1 MLRTPRSRSSIM
13 INFFRADRIEP
24 VSVSAAAVRP
34 LVLSARRLRSALAAG
49 FVSAVALLS
58 AAHGNGA
65 EHAIAMHGAPA
76 YGADFDHFAYV
87 NPAAPK
93 GGRLVEGVLGTFD
106 SLNPFIVRGVALQQI
121 RGYVIESL
129 MARGYDEPFTLYGL
143 LAKTIETDAARNVV
157 TFTLD
162 PAARFSDGTP
172 VTPQDV
178 IFSWDLLR
186 QKGRPNHRSYYGKV
200 AKAEQIGARGVRFD
214 LTGADDRELP
224 LILALMPVLA
234 KHAVDPDRFEETTF
248 TPPLG
253 SGPYLVKD
261 VDPGKSVTLVRNR
274 AYWGEG
280 LAVNRGSWN
289 FDEVR
294 FEFYRD
300 ANVHFDAFRRGLY
313 DAREETD
320 PTRWKTGYDFPAA
333 RDGRVVAEALPN
345 DQPKGMEGFVF
356 NTRRTLFADVRVR
369 EALGLLF
376 DFDWINRN
384 YFFDLYRRTGSYFE
398 GSELSARGRP
408 ADPRERELLAAYP
421 NAVRPDVMA
430 GTWAPTASDGSGRD
444 REMLKRALALLSAAG
459 YDLKGTELR
468 ERASG
473 RPFAFEILVATRDKE
488 RLALA
493 FARDLKRAGIEARVR
508 SVDAV
513 QYEQRRQTYDF
524 DMIQYEW
531 QQSLSPGNEQ
541 TFYWGSAAADQDGS
555 RNYMGVKS
563 SALDAMIAAL
573 LRARART
580 DFVAAV
586 RALDRVLIS
595 GSYVVPLFYLPEQ
608 WVARRAAIN
617 HPARTS
623 LFGFL
628 PDSWWRDPGQ
638 ARQ

>member
-1 MLRTPRSRSSIM
+1 M
-13 INFFRADRIEP
+13 
-24 VSVSAAAVRP
+24 SAATVRP
-34 LVLSARRLRSALAAG
+34 RVLSARRLRSALTAG
-49 FVSAVALLS
+49 CVCAFALLS
-58 AAHGNGA
+58 AARGNGA

-129 MARGYDEPFTLYGL
+129 MARGYDEPFTLYSL
-143 LAKTIETDAARNVV
+143 LARTIETDAARSVV

-172 VTPQDV
+172 VTPEDV

-200 AKAEQIGARGVRFD
+200 AKAEQVGARGVRFD

-248 TPPLG
+248 NPPVG

-356 NTRRTLFADVRVR
+356 NTRRPLFPDVRVR

-376 DFDWINRN
+376 DFEWINRN

-430 GTWAPTASDGSGRD
+430 GTWAPPASDGSGRD

-473 RPFAFEILVATRDKE
+473 RPFAFEILVTTRDKE

-493 FARDLKRAGIEARVR
+493 FARDLKRAGIAAKVR
-508 SVDAV
+508 LLDGIEY
-513 QYEQRRQTYDF
+513 QQRLQTFDY
-524 DMIQYEW
+524 DMIIYSW
-531 QQSLSPGNEQ
+531 AQSLSPGNEQ
-541 TFYWGSAAADQDGS
+541 SLYFGSAAADADGS
-555 RNYMGVKS
+555 RNYMGAKNP
-563 SALDAMIAAL
+563 AIDAMIAAML
-573 LRARART
+573 QAEERA
-580 DFVAAV
+580 DFVSAV
-586 RALDRVLIS
+586 HALDRVLIS
-595 GSYVVPLFYLPEQ
+595 GCYVVPLFHTPDQ
-608 WVARRAAIN
+608 WIARWAHIER
-617 HPARTS
+617 PAKTS
-623 LFGFL
+623 LFGYL
-628 PDSWWRDPGQ
+628 PETWWHRPPAQ
-638 ARQ
+638 

>member
-1 MLRTPRSRSSIM
+1 M
-13 INFFRADRIEP
+13 INFVRADRIEP
-24 VSVSAAAVRP
+24 VPVSAATVRP
-34 LVLSARRLRSALAAG
+34 CVLSARRLRSALTAG
-49 FVSAVALLS
+49 FVGAVALLS
-58 AAHGNGA
+58 AVHGNGA

-93 GGRLVEGVLGTFD
+93 GGRLVQGVLGTFD

-143 LAKTIETDAARNVV
+143 LAKSIETDAARNVV

-172 VTPQDV
+172 VTPEDV

-186 QKGRPNHRSYYGKV
+186 QKGRPNHRGYYGKV
-200 AKAEQIGARGVRFD
+200 AKAEQVGERGVRFD
-214 LTGADDRELP
+214 LTGAGDRELP

-248 TPPLG
+248 NAPVG

-280 LAVNRGSWN
+280 RAVNRGLWN

-294 FEFYRD
+294 FEFFRD

-345 DQPKGMEGFVF
+345 GQPKGMEGFVF
-356 NTRRTLFADVRVR
+356 NTRRPLFADVRVR

-376 DFDWINRN
+376 DFEWINRN

-408 ADPRERELLAAYP
+408 ADARERELLAAYP

-430 GTWAPTASDGSGRD
+430 GTWAPPVSDGSGRD
-444 REMLKRALALLSAAG
+444 REMLKRALALLSGAG

-493 FARDLKRAGIEARVR
+493 FARDLKRAGIAAKVR
-508 SVDAV
+508 LLDGIEY
-513 QYEQRRQTYDF
+513 QQRLQTFDY
-524 DMIQYEW
+524 DMIIYW
-531 QQSLSPGNEQ
+531 WPQSPSPGNDES
-541 TFYWGSAAADQDGS
+541 FYFGSAAADDPGS
-555 RNYMGVKS
+555 RNYMGAKNPAV
-563 SALDAMIAAL
+563 DAMIAAML
-573 LRARART
+573 QAQERA
-580 DFVAAV
+580 DFVSAV

-595 GSYVVPLFYLPEQ
+595 GCYVVPLFHARDQ
-608 WVARRAAIN
+608 WIARWAQIER
-617 HPARTS
+617 PAKTS
-623 LFGFL
+623 LFGDL
-628 PDSWWRDPGQ
+628 PETWWHRPPVQ
-638 ARQ
+638 

>member
-1 MLRTPRSRSSIM
+1 M
-13 INFFRADRIEP
+13 
-24 VSVSAAAVRP
+24 SAATVRP

-172 VTPQDV
+172 VTPEDV

-186 QKGRPNHRSYYGKV
+186 KKGRPNHRSYYGKV
-200 AKAEQIGARGVRFD
+200 AKAEQVGARGVRFD

-248 TPPLG
+248 NPPVG

-356 NTRRTLFADVRVR
+356 NTRRPLFADVRVR

-376 DFDWINRN
+376 DFEWINRN

-398 GSELSARGRP
+398 GSELSARGWP
-408 ADPRERELLAAYP
+408 ADARERELLAAYP
-421 NAVRPDVMA
+421 NMVRPDVMA
-430 GTWAPTASDGSGRD
+430 GTWAPPASDGSGRD

-468 ERASG
+468 EHASG

-493 FARDLKRAGIEARVR
+493 FARDLKRAGIAAKVR
-508 SVDAV
+508 LLDGIEY
-513 QYEQRRQTYDF
+513 QQRIQTFDY
-524 DMIQYEW
+524 DMIIFRW
-531 QQSLSPGNEQ
+531 AQSLSPGNDQ
-541 TFYWGSAAADQDGS
+541 SLYFSSAAADAEGS
-555 RNYMGVKS
+555 RNYMGAKNPAV
-563 SALDAMIAAL
+563 DAMIAAL
-573 LRARART
+573 LQADERA
-580 DFVAAV
+580 DFVSGV

-595 GSYVVPLFYLPEQ
+595 GSYVVPLFHTPDQ
-608 WVARRAAIN
+608 WIARWAQIER
-617 HPARTS
+617 PAKTS
-623 LFGFL
+623 LFGYL
-628 PDSWWRDPGQ
+628 PETWWHRPPAQ
-638 ARQ
+638 

>member
-1 MLRTPRSRSSIM
+1 M
-13 INFFRADRIEP
+13 INFVRGNRIEANP
-24 VSVSAAAVRP
+24 VSTAAVLP
-34 LVLSARRLRSALAAG
+34 CVVSARRFSHALAAG
-49 FVSAVALLS
+49 FVCVAATLS
-58 AAHGNGA
+58 DAKGSGP

-76 YGADFDHFAYV
+76 FGADFDHFAFV

-93 GGRLVEGVLGTFD
+93 GGRFVQGVLGTFD

-143 LAKTIETDAARNVV
+143 LAKTIETDAARSVV

-172 VTPQDV
+172 VTPEDV

-200 AKAEQIGARGVRFD
+200 AKAEQVGERGVRFD
-214 LTGADDRELP
+214 LAGADDRELP
-224 LILALMPVLA
+224 LILALMPVLP
-234 KHAVDPDRFEETTF
+234 KHAIDPDRFEETTF
-248 TPPLG
+248 TPPVG

-274 AYWGEG
+274 AYWGER
-280 LAVNRGSWN
+280 LAVNRGMWN
-289 FDEVR
+289 FEEIR

-300 ANVHFDAFRRGLY
+300 ANVHFDAFKRGLY

-333 RDGRVVAEALPN
+333 RDGRVIAEALPN
-345 DQPKGMEGFVF
+345 GQPKGMEGFVF
-356 NTRRTLFADVRVR
+356 NTRRPLFADVRVR

-376 DFDWINRN
+376 DFEWINHN

-408 ADPRERELLAAYP
+408 ADGRERELLAAYP
-421 NAVRPDVMA
+421 NAVRADVMA
-430 GTWAPTASDGSGRD
+430 GTWAPPVSDGSGRD
-444 REMLKRALALLSAAG
+444 RETLKRALALLSAAG
-459 YDLKGTELR
+459 YELKGTELR

-493 FARDLKRAGIEARVR
+493 FARDLKRAGISVKVR
-508 SVDAV
+508 QLDAIEY
-513 QYEQRRQTYDF
+513 QQRLQTFDY
-524 DMIQYEW
+524 DMIVYRW
-531 QQSLSPGNEQ
+531 DQSLSPGNEQ
-541 TFYWGSAAADQDGS
+541 SFYFGAAAADADGS
-555 RNYMGVKS
+555 RNYMG
-563 SALDAMIAAL
+563 ARNPAIDATIAAML
-573 LRARART
+573 QAHERA
-580 DFVAAV
+580 DFVSAV
-586 RALDRVLIS
+586 HALDRVLIS
-595 GSYVVPLFYLPEQ
+595 GFYVVPLFHTPDQ
-608 WVARRAAIN
+608 WIARWRKIER
-617 HPARTS
+617 PAKTS
-623 LFGFL
+623 LFGYL
-628 PDSWWRDPGQ
+628 PETWWHRPPAQ
-638 ARQ
+638 

>member
-1 MLRTPRSRSSIM
+1 MPIESSFSPLSRW
-13 INFFRADRIEP
+13 F
-24 VSVSAAAVRP
+24 
-34 LVLSARRLRSALAAG
+34 AAG
-49 FVSAVALLS
+49 FMCAALLG
-58 AAHGNGA
+58 AAHGNAA

-93 GGRLVEGVLGTFD
+93 GGRLVQGVLGTFD
-106 SLNPFIVRGVALQQI
+106 SLNPFIVRGVALQQV

-162 PAARFSDGTP
+162 PRARFSDGTP

-200 AKAEQIGARGVRFD
+200 ANAEQIGERGVRFD

-234 KHAVDPDRFEETTF
+234 KHAVDPARFEETTF
-248 TPPLG
+248 TPPVG
-253 SGPYLVKD
+253 SGPYLLKD

-274 AYWGEG
+274 AYWGEN
-280 LAVNRGSWN
+280 LAVNRGLWN

-300 ANVHFDAFRRGLY
+300 ANVHFDAFKRGLY

-333 RDGRVVAEALPN
+333 RDGRVIAEALPN
-345 DQPKGMEGFVF
+345 GQPKGMEGFVF
-356 NTRRTLFADVRVR
+356 NTRRPLFADARVR

-376 DFDWINRN
+376 DFEWINRN

-408 ADPRERELLAAYP
+408 AEERERAVLAGYS

-430 GTWAPTASDGSGRD
+430 GTWAPPMNDGSGRD
-444 REMLKRALALLSAAG
+444 REMLKRALGLLTAAG
-459 YDLKGTELR
+459 YELKGTELR
-468 ERASG
+468 ARASG
-473 RPFAFEILVATRDKE
+473 RPFAFEILVTTRDKE

-493 FARDLKRAGIEARVR
+493 FARDLKRAGITAKVR
-508 SVDAV
+508 LLDGTEY
-513 QYEQRRQTYDF
+513 QQRIQTFDY
-524 DMIQYEW
+524 DMIIYRW
-531 QQSLSPGNEQ
+531 DQSLSPGNEQ
-541 TFYWGSAAADQDGS
+541 SFYFGSEAADAVGS
-555 RNYMGVKS
+555 RNYMGAKNP
-563 SALDAMIAAL
+563 AIDAMIAAML
-573 LRARART
+573 QAEDRA
-580 DFVAAV
+580 DFVSAV

-595 GSYVVPLFYLPEQ
+595 GFYVVPLFHTPDQWIARWAHIERPAKTSLSGYLPET
-608 WVARRAAIN
+608 WWHRL
-617 HPARTS
+617 PAR
-623 LFGFL
+623 
-628 PDSWWRDPGQ
+628 
-638 ARQ
+638 

>member
-1 MLRTPRSRSSIM
+1 
-13 INFFRADRIEP
+13 
-24 VSVSAAAVRP
+24 VSTATVRP
-34 LVLSARRLRSALAAG
+34 CVLSARRLRSALIAG
-49 FVSAVALLS
+49 CAWAVALLG
-58 AAHGNGA
+58 AADGNGA

-172 VTPQDV
+172 VTPEDV

-200 AKAEQIGARGVRFD
+200 AKAEQVGARGVRFD

-248 TPPLG
+248 NPPVG

-261 VDPGKSVTLVRNR
+261 VDPGRSVTLARNR

-280 LAVNRGSWN
+280 LAVNRGLWN

-356 NTRRTLFADVRVR
+356 NTRRPLFADVRVR

-376 DFDWINRN
+376 DFEWINRN

-408 ADPRERELLAAYP
+408 ADARERELLAAYP

-430 GTWAPTASDGSGRD
+430 GTWAPPVSDGSGRD
-444 REMLKRALALLSAAG
+444 REVLKRALALLSAAG
-459 YDLKGTELR
+459 YDLKGTGLR

-493 FARDLKRAGIEARVR
+493 FARDLKRAGIAAKVR
-508 SVDAV
+508 LLDGIEY
-513 QYEQRRQTYDF
+513 QQRIQTFDY
-524 DMIQYEW
+524 DMIIFRW
-531 QQSLSPGNEQ
+531 AQSLSPGNDQ
-541 TFYWGSAAADQDGS
+541 SLYFSSAAADAEGS
-555 RNYMGVKS
+555 RNYMGAKNPAV
-563 SALDAMIAAL
+563 DGMIAAL
-573 LRARART
+573 LQADERA
-580 DFVAAV
+580 DFVSAV

-595 GSYVVPLFYLPEQ
+595 GSYVVPLFHTPDQ
-608 WVARRAAIN
+608 WIARWAQIER
-617 HPARTS
+617 PARTS
-623 LFGFL
+623 LFGYL
-628 PDSWWRDPGQ
+628 PETWWHRPPAQ
-638 ARQ
+638 

>member
-1 MLRTPRSRSSIM
+1 M
-13 INFFRADRIEP
+13 INSVRADRIEP
-24 VSVSAAAVRP
+24 VSVSAATVRP
-34 LVLSARRLRSALAAG
+34 RVLSARRLRSALTAG
-49 FVSAVALLS
+49 CVCAFALLS
-58 AAHGNGA
+58 AARGNGA

-87 NPAAPK
+87 NPTAPK
-93 GGRLVEGVLGTFD
+93 GGRLVEGILGTFD
-106 SLNPFIVRGVALQQI
+106 SLNPLIVRGVALQQI

-143 LAKTIETDAARNVV
+143 LAKTVETDAARTVV

-162 PAARFSDGTP
+162 PTARFSDGTP
-172 VTPQDV
+172 VTPEDV

-186 QKGRPNHRSYYGKV
+186 QKGRPNHRGYYGKV
-200 AKAEQIGARGVRFD
+200 TKAEQVGERGVRFD

-224 LILALMPVLA
+224 LILALMPVLP

-248 TPPLG
+248 TAPIG

-261 VDPGKSVTLVRNR
+261 VDPGRSVTLARNR

-280 LAVNRGSWN
+280 LAVNRGLWN

-356 NTRRTLFADVRVR
+356 NTRRPLFADVRVR

-376 DFDWINRN
+376 DFEWINRN

-408 ADPRERELLAAYP
+408 AGPRERALLAP
-421 NAVRPDVMA
+421 FPDAVRADFMD
-430 GTWAPTASDGSGRD
+430 GSWQPTATDASGNVWSTIERHDVIRSPARGVGGSVGLPGKNARTPRFLPPARPLIVYPATRSTCGRTLSFASATCASATDTSAPSALSSGRC
-444 REMLKRALALLSAAG
+444 EAA
-459 YDLKGTELR
+459 
-468 ERASG
+468 S
-473 RPFAFEILVATRDKE
+473 
-488 RLALA
+488 
-493 FARDLKRAGIEARVR
+493 
-508 SVDAV
+508 
-513 QYEQRRQTYDF
+513 
-524 DMIQYEW
+524 
-531 QQSLSPGNEQ
+531 
-541 TFYWGSAAADQDGS
+541 
-555 RNYMGVKS
+555 
-563 SALDAMIAAL
+563 
-573 LRARART
+573 ARARWMST
-580 DFVAAV
+580 
-586 RALDRVLIS
+586 RVVSTSTGSDGTSICDQS
-595 GSYVVPLFYLPEQ
+595 GSPGSSVIRSLSVRS
-608 WVARRAAIN
+608 ARAA
-617 HPARTS
+617 AS
-623 LFGFL
+623 
-628 PDSWWRDPGQ
+628 
-638 ARQ
+638 